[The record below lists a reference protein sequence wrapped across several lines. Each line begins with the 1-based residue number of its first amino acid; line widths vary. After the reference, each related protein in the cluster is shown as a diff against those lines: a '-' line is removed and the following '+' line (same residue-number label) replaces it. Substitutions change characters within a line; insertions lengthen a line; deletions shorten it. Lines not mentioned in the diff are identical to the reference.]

1 MITQYLKKLSTAA
14 KGWWAGNTRQQRY
27 PEGCNM
33 TDINIREEFKNLIL
47 SSFGAREDREFWEM
61 MQLPSCSLY
70 RKCYEQLSDSEK
82 DEAPYSDLFQN
93 SMRRAFDLIMRGPL
107 ESS

>member
-1 MITQYLKKLSTAA
+1 
-14 KGWWAGNTRQQRY
+14 
-27 PEGCNM
+27 M

-61 MQLPSCSLY
+61 MQIPDSPLY
-70 RKCYEQLSDSEK
+70 RKCYEQLSDFEQQESPNS
-82 DEAPYSDLFQN
+82 ALFQS
-93 SMRRAFDLIMRGPL
+93 SMPRAFELIIRGPL

>member
-1 MITQYLKKLSTAA
+1 
-14 KGWWAGNTRQQRY
+14 
-27 PEGCNM
+27 M

-61 MQLPSCSLY
+61 MQIPDSPLY
-70 RKCYEQLSDSEK
+70 RKCYEQLSDFEQQES
-82 DEAPYSDLFQN
+82 PNSDLFQS
-93 SMRRAFDLIMRGPL
+93 SMRRAFDVIMRGPL

>member
-1 MITQYLKKLSTAA
+1 
-14 KGWWAGNTRQQRY
+14 
-27 PEGCNM
+27 M

-61 MQLPSCSLY
+61 MQIPDSALY
-70 RKCYEQLSDSEK
+70 RKCYEQLSDSEQQ
-82 DEAPYSDLFQN
+82 ESPGSDLFQN
-93 SMRRAFDLIMRGPL
+93 SMRRAFDLIMGRPL